1 MAYEET
7 INTLKYASR
16 AKNIKRKIVKN
27 VKDVEYTPS
36 QYIDIIQ

>member
-16 AKNIKRKIVKN
+16 AQNIKRKTTRN
-27 VKDVEYTPS
+27 LKDPELPISAYKELV
-36 QYIDIIQ
+36 